1 MTANRPLFKRPPT
14 AMASFVG
21 GRGGDAAAIED
32 AKVEMRGA
40 ERPFVVE
47 LDLPD
52 EAATVSL
59 AGRIAPLAR
68 PGDVLALWGDLGAG
82 KTVFARA
89 FVRGR
94 GDPEEEVPS
103 PTFTLVQVYEPGP
116 GFAGVVYHFD
126 LFRLT
131 AAEEAYELD
140 IEEAFA
146 DGVSLIEW
154 PDRLGRLLPAVRLD
168 ITLTQGSAP
177 DTRRAIL
184 EGGGSWAARLE
195 EIGLG

>member
-1 MTANRPLFKRPPT
+1 MTANRPPFKRPPT

-21 GRGGDAAAIED
+21 GRGGAATAIED
-32 AKVEMRGA
+32 PNA
-40 ERPFVVE
+40 EIGGGKRQFMVE
-47 LDLPD
+47 LDLPN

-59 AGRIAPLAR
+59 ANRIAPKAL
-68 PGDVLALWGDLGAG
+68 PGDVLALWGDLGVG

-89 FVRGR
+89 FIRSRGN
-94 GDPEEEVPS
+94 PAEEVPS
-103 PTFTLVQVYEPGP
+103 PTFTLVQVYEPAP
-116 GFAGVVYHFD
+116 GLTGAVYHFD
-126 LFRLT
+126 LFRLS

-154 PDRLGRLLPAVRLD
+154 PGRLGRLLPADRLD

-184 EGGGSWAARLE
+184 EGRDSWAARLE
-195 EIGLG
+195 EIDLG

>member
-1 MTANRPLFKRPPT
+1 MTANRPPFKGPPAAT
-14 AMASFVG
+14 ASLVD
-21 GRGGDAAAIED
+21 GRRGVATAIED
-32 AKVEMRGA
+32 AKAEMRGE
-40 ERPFVVE
+40 ERRLVVE

-68 PGDVLALWGDLGAG
+68 PGDVLALWGDLGTG

-94 GDPEEEVPS
+94 GVPAEEVPS

-116 GFAGVVYHFD
+116 GFAGAVHHFD

-154 PDRLGRLLPAVRLD
+154 PGRLGRLLPAVRLD

-177 DTRRAIL
+177 DTRRVVL
-184 EGGGSWAARLE
+184 EGRGSWASRLE

>member
-1 MTANRPLFKRPPT
+1 LATTF
-14 AMASFVG
+14 
-21 GRGGDAAAIED
+21 ED
-32 AKVEMRGA
+32 ATAEMRGA
-40 ERPFVVE
+40 QREFVVA

-68 PGDVLALWGDLGAG
+68 PGDVLALWGGLGAG

-89 FVRGR
+89 FIRSRGN
-94 GDPEEEVPS
+94 PAEEVPS
-103 PTFTLVQVYEPGP
+103 PTFTLVQVYEPGS
-116 GFAGVVYHFD
+116 GITGAVYHFD

-146 DGVSLIEW
+146 HGVSLIEW

-168 ITLTQGSAP
+168 ITLTQGSTP
-177 DTRRAIL
+177 DARRADL
-184 EGGGSWAARLE
+184 NGRGSWTARLQ

>member
-1 MTANRPLFKRPPT
+1 MTANRPLFKGPPAAT
-14 AMASFVG
+14 ASLVD
-21 GRGGDAAAIED
+21 GRRGVATAIED
-32 AKVEMRGA
+32 AKAEMRGE
-40 ERPFVVE
+40 ERRLVVE

-68 PGDVLALWGDLGAG
+68 PGDVVALWGDLGAG

-94 GDPEEEVPS
+94 GDPAEEVPS

-116 GFAGVVYHFD
+116 GFAGAVYHFD

-131 AAEEAYELD
+131 AAEQAYELD

-154 PDRLGRLLPAVRLD
+154 PGRLGRLLPAVRLD

-177 DTRRAIL
+177 DTRRVVL
-184 EGGGSWAARLE
+184 EGRGSWASRLE

>member
-1 MTANRPLFKRPPT
+1 MTVNRTLFKSPPT
-14 AMASFVG
+14 AMALFVG
-21 GRGGDAAAIED
+21 GCGGVVTAIED
-32 AKVEMRGA
+32 ARAGMGGG
-40 ERPFVVE
+40 ERQFVVA
-47 LDLPD
+47 LHLPD
-52 EAATVSL
+52 EKATVSL
-59 AGRIAPLAR
+59 ANRIAPLAL
-68 PGDVLALWGDLGAG
+68 PGDVLALWGGLGTG

-94 GDPEEEVPS
+94 GASEEEVPS
-103 PTFTLVQVYEPGP
+103 PTFTLLQTYDPGP
-116 GFAGVVYHFD
+116 GFVGAVYHFD

-154 PDRLGRLLPAVRLD
+154 PGRLGRLLPAVRLD
-168 ITLTQGSAP
+168 ITLAQGSAANS
-177 DTRRAIL
+177 RRVTL
-184 EGGGSWAARLE
+184 EGHGSWAARLK

>member
-1 MTANRPLFKRPPT
+1 MTANRPPFKGPPT
-14 AMASFVG
+14 ATASFVG
-21 GRGGDAAAIED
+21 GRRGVATAIEN
-32 AKVEMRGA
+32 AKAEMGGG
-40 ERPFVVE
+40 ERRLVVE

-68 PGDVLALWGDLGAG
+68 PGDVLALWGDLGTG

-94 GDPEEEVPS
+94 GAPAEEVPS

-116 GFAGVVYHFD
+116 GFAGAVHHFD

-154 PDRLGRLLPAVRLD
+154 PGRLGRLLPAVRLD

-177 DTRRAIL
+177 DTRRVVL
-184 EGGGSWAARLE
+184 EGRGSWASRLE

>member
-14 AMASFVG
+14 TMASFVG

-32 AKVEMRGA
+32 AKVEMRGG
-40 ERPFVVE
+40 EKPFVVE

-68 PGDVLALWGDLGAG
+68 PGDVLALRGDLGAG

-116 GFAGVVYHFD
+116 GFAGAVYHFD
-126 LFRLT
+126 LFRLI
-131 AAEEAYELD
+131 AAEEAYE
-140 IEEAFA
+140 
-146 DGVSLIEW
+146 IEW